1 MKTIQYFFFVAVAT
15 VLMAADCSN
24 KDSEFYNDVFVTS
37 PDLVTVESSDIPE
50 DQAVY
55 VIASIPKL
63 LNATNLTKPLDIYK
77 TTGGASKLNFS
88 YEVEKQVD
96 GEWEYIEITNAQ
108 LQITKGTA
116 QVGSFVLGSAVYN
129 SVNQTYEY
137 RVGLNLPAGTYR
149 LSFGYNSNA
158 NNIVELRSESINN
171 NLFLNLN
178 SPNTTDLNNE
188 GYFNFTVN

>member
-37 PDLVTVESSDIPE
+37 PDLVIIERSVIPE
-50 DQAVY
+50 DRAVY
-55 VIASIPKL
+55 VSAAIPNL
-63 LNATNLTKPLDIYK
+63 LNVNNLTKPLDIYK

-88 YEVEKQVD
+88 YEVEQQVD
-96 GEWEYIEITNAQ
+96 GEWEYIEITDAQ
-108 LQITKGTA
+108 LQIIKGTA
-116 QVGSFVLGSAVYN
+116 QVGSFVLANAVYN
-129 SVNQTYEY
+129 SVNETYEY
-137 RVGLNLPAGTYR
+137 RVGLNLPTGTYR

-188 GYFNFTVN
+188 GYYNFTIN

>member
-1 MKTIQYFFFVAVAT
+1 MKTIEYFFFVAVAT

-37 PDLVTVESSDIPE
+37 PDLVIIERSAIPE
-50 DQAVY
+50 DHAVY
-55 VIASIPKL
+55 VNASVPKL

-88 YEVEKQVD
+88 YEVEQQVD
-96 GEWEYIEITNAQ
+96 GEWEYIEITDAQ
-108 LQITKGTA
+108 LQIIKGTA

-129 SVNQTYEY
+129 SVNETYEY
-137 RVGLNLPAGTYR
+137 RVGLNLPTGTYR

>member
-37 PDLVTVESSDIPE
+37 PDLVIIERSAIPE
-50 DQAVY
+50 DRAVY
-55 VIASIPKL
+55 VSASIPKL

-77 TTGGASKLNFS
+77 TTGGASKLIFS
-88 YEVEKQVD
+88 YEVEQQVD
-96 GEWEYIEITNAQ
+96 GEWEYIEITDSQ
-108 LQITKGTA
+108 LQIIKGTA
-116 QVGSFVLGSAVYN
+116 QVGSFVLGNAVYN
-129 SVNQTYEY
+129 SVNQNYEY
-137 RVGLNLPAGTYR
+137 RVGLNLPTGTYR

-178 SPNTTDLNNE
+178 SPNTTDLNNQ
-188 GYFNFTVN
+188 GYYNFTIN

>member
-37 PDLVTVESSDIPE
+37 PDLVIIERSVIPE
-50 DQAVY
+50 DRAVY
-55 VIASIPKL
+55 VSAAIPNL
-63 LNATNLTKPLDIYK
+63 LNVNNLTKPLDIYK

-88 YEVEKQVD
+88 YEVEQQVD
-96 GEWEYIEITNAQ
+96 GEWEYIEITDAQ
-108 LQITKGTA
+108 LQIIKGTA

-137 RVGLNLPAGTYR
+137 RVGLNLPTGTYR

-188 GYFNFTVN
+188 GYYNFTIN

>member
-37 PDLVTVESSDIPE
+37 PGLVTIERSDIPE
-50 DQAVY
+50 NQAVY
-55 VIASIPKL
+55 VNASVPKL
-63 LNATNLTKPLDIYK
+63 LNAANLTKPFDIYK
-77 TTGGASKLNFS
+77 TTGSASKLNFS
-88 YEVEKQVD
+88 YEVEQLVE
-96 GEWEYIEITNAQ
+96 GEWEYIEINVAQ
-108 LQITKGTA
+108 LQIIKGTA
-116 QVGSFVLGSAVYN
+116 QVSSFVLGSAVYN
-129 SVNQTYEY
+129 SVNETYEY

-188 GYFNFTVN
+188 GYYNFTII